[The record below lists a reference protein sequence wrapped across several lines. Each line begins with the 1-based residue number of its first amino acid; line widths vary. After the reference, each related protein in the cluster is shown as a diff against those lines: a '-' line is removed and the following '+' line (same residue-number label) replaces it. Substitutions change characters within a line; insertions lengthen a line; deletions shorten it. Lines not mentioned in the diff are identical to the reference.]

1 MTPMSTPPP
10 LTADAMYAAADH
22 LTQTDKGRKALLG
35 LQAFFDQGTS
45 LDAGNARA
53 CLTLLEG
60 FFGAWT
66 GCALDAVREAAV
78 KTG

>member
-1 MTPMSTPPP
+1 MSTPSS
-10 LTADAMYAAADH
+10 LTADALYAAAEH
-22 LTQTDKGRKALLG
+22 LTQTDKGREALKG
-35 LQAFFDQGTS
+35 LELFFDHGMS
-45 LDAGNARA
+45 LDAENARA

-66 GCALDAVREAAV
+66 GSALDAVREAAA

>member
-1 MTPMSTPPP
+1 
-10 LTADAMYAAADH
+10 MYAAAEH
-22 LTQTDKGRKALLG
+22 LTQTEKGREALLG
-35 LQAFFDQGTS
+35 LTAFFDRGMS

-53 CLTLLEG
+53 RLTLLEG

-66 GCALDAVREAAV
+66 GSSLDAVREAAA

>member
-1 MTPMSTPPP
+1 M
-10 LTADAMYAAADH
+10 
-22 LTQTDKGRKALLG
+22 
-35 LQAFFDQGTS
+35 S

-66 GCALDAVREAAV
+66 GSAVDAVRESALKRV
-78 KTG
+78 KKEGGQKRI

>member
-1 MTPMSTPPP
+1 MSTPPT
-10 LTADAMYAAADH
+10 LTAEAMYAAAAH
-22 LTQTDKGRKALLG
+22 LTQTGKGREVLVG
-35 LQAFFDQGTS
+35 LESFFDRGMS

-60 FFGAWT
+60 FFGSWT
-66 GCALDAVREAAV
+66 GSALDAVREAAA

>member
-1 MTPMSTPPP
+1 MNTPPP
-10 LTADAMYAAADH
+10 LTADAMYSAAAH
-22 LTQTDKGRKALLG
+22 LTQTVKGREALKG
-35 LQAFFDQGTS
+35 LELFFDHGTS

-60 FFGAWT
+60 FFGAWR
-66 GCALDAVREAAV
+66 GSALDAVRVAAA